1 MVSAQNYILRATV
14 ISRHFKTHIR
24 IRYGVPPVKDI
35 ISRHHNA
42 IPSVINYWHGEL
54 EQLIVLLKIRLHR
67 LHYISNVNI
76 NMML

>member
-42 IPSVINYWHGEL
+42 IPSAINYYHGG
-54 EQLIVLLKIRLHR
+54 IRAINSLAQNQIT
-67 LHYISNVNI
+67 YIT
-76 NMML
+76 LYKQRK